1 MRVCVCVRSWTYTYL
16 HMRTPCD
23 SFYLIFSIF
32 CFLSGFLC
40 CLILAPFLFARSL
53 FCLPGSPSCTLV
65 DLLACS
71 LACLLFAWR
80 VCLPSYGSYRNMVL
94 FPFYWLPSF
103 LPSFPP
109 SLPPPPLFFLFV
121 GALASRPASLT
132 SIGSVA
138 SFYIDVQCE
147 FHWNPSL
154 FLSLTLSLSLTHSL
168 TLSLSLSPSVSVSCS
183 FSFSLQNSQLFLHLL
198 YGASERYHQH
208 TASHC

>member
-1 MRVCVCVRSWTYTYL
+1 MYASHRGQPARSQTWKLGVAGWSSSCRTLKFRRVSCRTLKFRRVSVKDIFLIRVSTRTCVCVCVRSWTYTYL

-23 SFYLIFSIF
+23 SFYLNFSIF

-109 SLPPPPLFFLFV
+109 SLPPL
-121 GALASRPASLT
+121 
-132 SIGSVA
+132 
-138 SFYIDVQCE
+138 
-147 FHWNPSL
+147 
-154 FLSLTLSLSLTHSL
+154 
-168 TLSLSLSPSVSVSCS
+168 S
-183 FSFSLQNSQLFLHLL
+183 FSSS
-198 YGASERYHQH
+198 
-208 TASHC
+208 